1 MAEFNRLFNR
11 LFKIKTKKLHI
22 LLFFQI
28 IAALACAFF
37 TYYEVINWHIRKN
50 PQNNVG
56 ILPEWA
62 LYFVFLAFFVIFF
75 VYFITP
81 LQSEK
86 FNRSQTWRLAA
97 ISDGQFYLVNVLS
110 TFVSFIYFI
119 VLEFVTV
126 MILLFSSYLTD
137 KPVVY
142 FFRDLLKSIL
152 RNLDINVF
160 WMILSTIVL
169 AILSCFFLYFV
180 IGFFNFASRAI
191 LDFVP
196 ANING
201 AVVKVLHI
209 FIIFGLIWFFFKI
222 QNIFVYQVLLSVIH
236 PTNYGLNLSSSLPF
250 AILANAISDL
260 ILLGSNIFLI
270 NHFYEATEHK

>member
-160 WMILSTIVL
+160 WMILGTIVL

>member
-209 FIIFGLIWFFFKI
+209 VIIFGLIWFFFKI

>member
-86 FNRSQTWRLAA
+86 FNCSQTWRLAA

-160 WMILSTIVL
+160 WIILGTIVL

>member
-1 MAEFNRLFNR
+1 MTEFSRLFNR
-11 LFKIKTKKLHI
+11 LFKIKIKKLHI
-22 LLFFQI
+22 LLFFQV

-142 FFRDLLKSIL
+142 FFRDLLKRIQ

-160 WMILSTIVL
+160 WIILGTIVL

-180 IGFFNFASRAI
+180 ISFFNFASRAI

-209 FIIFGLIWFFFKI
+209 VIIFGLIWFFFKI

>member
-1 MAEFNRLFNR
+1 
-11 LFKIKTKKLHI
+11 
-22 LLFFQI
+22 
-28 IAALACAFF
+28 
-37 TYYEVINWHIRKN
+37 
-50 PQNNVG
+50 
-56 ILPEWA
+56 
-62 LYFVFLAFFVIFF
+62 
-75 VYFITP
+75 
-81 LQSEK
+81 
-86 FNRSQTWRLAA
+86 
-97 ISDGQFYLVNVLS
+97 
-110 TFVSFIYFI
+110 
-119 VLEFVTV
+119 

-137 KPVVY
+137 KPVIN
-142 FFRDLLKSIL
+142 FFRDLLKSIQ

-160 WMILSTIVL
+160 WIILGTIVL

-180 IGFFNFASRAI
+180 ISFFNFASRAI

-209 FIIFGLIWFFFKI
+209 VIIFGLIWFFFKI

-250 AILANAISDL
+250 AILANTISDL